1 MTSRIHSDI
10 NAPLLGVEEHPGVV
24 REDDGPSV
32 PEIDVRP
39 GAVDVRGLL
48 VRLIQD
54 PQSV

>member
-1 MTSRIHSDI
+1 MTSKIHSDI
-10 NAPLLGVEEHPGVV
+10 GAPFLGVEEHTGVV